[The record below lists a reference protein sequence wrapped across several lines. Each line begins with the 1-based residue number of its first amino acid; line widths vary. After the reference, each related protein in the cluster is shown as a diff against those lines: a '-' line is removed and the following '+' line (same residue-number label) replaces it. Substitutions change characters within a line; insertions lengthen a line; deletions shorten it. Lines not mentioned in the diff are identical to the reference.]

1 MNCQNRFECPSPA
14 LVQTHAQVDVNY
26 FSVKHKEKK
35 KEANKLNM
43 VI

>member
-14 LVQTHAQVDVNY
+14 LVQTPAQVDVNY
-26 FSVKHKEKK
+26 FSAKHKEKK

-43 VI
+43 VM